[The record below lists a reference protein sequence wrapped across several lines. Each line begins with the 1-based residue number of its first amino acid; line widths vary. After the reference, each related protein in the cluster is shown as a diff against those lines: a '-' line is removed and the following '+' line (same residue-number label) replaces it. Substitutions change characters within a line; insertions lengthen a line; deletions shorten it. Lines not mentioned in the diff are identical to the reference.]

1 MKLNFQALSFSIG
14 AQDLAL
20 ALKDIDDA
28 VEMLKFVLISFNDIN
43 NIWILISFGI
53 R

>member
-1 MKLNFQALSFSIG
+1 MQRFFVFVITNFQASSFSIS

-28 VEMLKFVLISFNDIN
+28 VELLK
-43 NIWILISFGI
+43 
-53 R
+53 